1 MESSAKRAALVAVD
15 LGAQSCRVSLL
26 RWKQGQSQL
35 HVIHRFPNAPI
46 AREEGLHWDIGRIF
60 DGVKDGLRLCAEA
73 APEGIAS
80 VGVDGWAV
88 DYVRLDG
95 NGDAIADPFCYRDER
110 TQEAEKKVH
119 QIIPPSRLY
128 RLTGIQLLGLNT
140 IYQLYADKLAGRNST
155 SAWINLPEYV
165 TFRLG
170 GRRVAEYTNATHTQL
185 VRLGGQEWS
194 EEIFQ
199 GIGLDISAAP
209 KIVPTGSIVG
219 SIGGDLSNLLAL
231 RNTKLI
237 VPACHDTASAIAAIP
252 ASGEDWAFISS
263 GTWSLVGTVL
273 SSPCVSEEARRMNF
287 TNLGGA
293 GRSICFLKNVNGMW
307 LLRQCMDEWE
317 GRGTT
322 VSVNELVPECEGLPR
337 PEFLIDV
344 DDPPLTLPGDMLGKI
359 NRQLQRRGR
368 PAFSTESRDIPLIA
382 NMIFHSMAERYG
394 EVLGSIAAITGKRL
408 KRLFIVGGGSKNT
421 LLNRL
426 TAERTGL
433 EVVRGSSESTT
444 LGNFAIQMAVLEG
457 SGNDTTGVA
466 ASAVAH
472 WAEELA
478 EPVFEAQQS
487 RNGVRKVSMEGQGFA
502 GTGWGHDED

>member
-1 MESSAKRAALVAVD
+1 METSGKRAALVAVD

-26 RWKQGQSQL
+26 RWNQGRPQI
-35 HVIHRFPNAPI
+35 HVVHRFPNAPI
-46 AREEGLHWDIGRIF
+46 ATGEGVRWDIGRIF

-88 DYVRLDG
+88 DYVRLNE

-110 TQEAEKKVH
+110 TQDAEKRVH
-119 QIIPPSRLY
+119 QVIPPSRLY
-128 RLTGIQLLGLNT
+128 ALTGIQLLALNT
-140 IYQLYADKLAGRNST
+140 IYQLYADKLVGGNSR

-170 GRRVAEYTNATHTQL
+170 GQRVAEYTNATHTQL
-185 VRLGGQEWS
+185 VRMGGQEWC

-199 GIGLDISAAP
+199 ELGLDISAAP

-219 SIGGDLSNLLAL
+219 SIGGDLSNLPGL

-252 ASGEDWAFISS
+252 ARGEDWGFISS
-263 GTWSLVGTVL
+263 GTWSLVGTIL
-273 SSPCVSEEARRMNF
+273 TAPCVSDEARRMNF

-293 GRSICFLKNVNGMW
+293 GRSVCFLKNVNGMW

-317 GRGTT
+317 ERGTP
-322 VSVNELVPECEGLPR
+322 VMLSELLQECETLPA
-337 PEFLIDV
+337 PDYLIDI
-344 DDPPLTLPGDMLGKI
+344 DDQLLTLPGDMHGKI
-359 NRQLQRRGR
+359 NGQLQRTGH
-368 PAFSTESRDIPLIA
+368 PTFSAESRDIPRIA
-382 NMIFHSMAERYG
+382 NIIFHSMAQRYAD
-394 EVLGSIAAITGKRL
+394 VLGSIAAITGKNL

-433 EVVRGSSESTT
+433 EVLLGSTESTT
-444 LGNFAIQMAVLEG
+444 LGNFAIQMAVLQG
-457 SGNDTTGVA
+457 SWDDTTGVD
-466 ASAVAH
+466 ASAVWQ

-478 EPVFEAQQS
+478 EPSFEEA
-487 RNGVRKVSMEGQGFA
+487 RKRKTV
-502 GTGWGHDED
+502 

>member
-1 MESSAKRAALVAVD
+1 METSGKRAALVAVD

-26 RWKQGQSQL
+26 RWKQGQRQIQ
-35 HVIHRFPNAPI
+35 VMHRFPNGPI
-46 AREEGLHWDIGRIF
+46 ATQEGLRWDIGRIF
-60 DGVKDGLRLCAEA
+60 DGVQDGLRLCAEA

-88 DYVRLDG
+88 DYVRLDE
-95 NGDAIADPFCYRDER
+95 NGEALADPFCYRDER
-110 TQEAEKKVH
+110 TQKAEKKVH
-119 QIIPPSRLY
+119 EIVSPSRLY
-128 RLTGIQLLGLNT
+128 SLTGIQLLGLNT
-140 IYQLYADKLAGRNST
+140 LYQLYADKLAGGCPGT
-155 SAWINLPEYV
+155 GWLNLPEYV
-165 TFRLG
+165 TYQLG
-170 GRRVAEYTNATHTQL
+170 GRRVAEYTNSTHTQL
-185 VRLGGQEWS
+185 VRLGGQEWC

-199 GIGLDISAAP
+199 SLGLDISAAP
-209 KIVPTGSIVG
+209 KIVPTGSVVG
-219 SIGGDLSNLLAL
+219 SVGGVSKLPAL
-231 RNTKLI
+231 RDTKLI

-273 SSPCVSEEARRMNF
+273 KTPCVSDEARGMNF

-317 GRGTT
+317 ERGTT
-322 VSVNELVPECEGLPR
+322 VSVNELVLECETLPA
-337 PEFLIDV
+337 PDFLIDV
-344 DDPPLTLPGDMLGKI
+344 DDPPLTLRGDMLGKI
-359 NRQLQRRGR
+359 NGQLRRAGH
-368 PAFSTESRDIPLIA
+368 PAFSAESRDIPFIA
-382 NMIFHSMAERYG
+382 NTIFHSMAERYA

-433 EVVRGSSESTT
+433 EVLRGSTESTT
-444 LGNFAIQMAVLEG
+444 LGNFAIQMAVLHG
-457 SGNDTTGVA
+457 SWNETTGVA

-472 WAEELA
+472 WAEEFA
-478 EPVFEAQQS
+478 EPLFEEAQN
-487 RNGVRKVSMEGQGFA
+487 RETV
-502 GTGWGHDED
+502 